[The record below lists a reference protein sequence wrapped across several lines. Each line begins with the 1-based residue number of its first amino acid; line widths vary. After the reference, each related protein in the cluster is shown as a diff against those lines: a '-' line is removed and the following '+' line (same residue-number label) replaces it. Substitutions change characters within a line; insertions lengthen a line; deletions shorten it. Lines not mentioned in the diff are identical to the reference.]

1 MSVSSIAALPASTDV
16 LLIGYGP
23 VGACIAAL
31 LGRYG
36 VNTLVIDRLSE
47 ILLIPRAIALDNEAL
62 RVLQMAGL
70 DDSAFARIAIPEVR
84 MHSPWLG
91 QFARANTAGS
101 IDGHPRLV
109 TFYQPELEQALRRQ
123 VAQWPTV
130 QFCSGLELVDL
141 RQDAAGVTAVVQD
154 AGCEQR
160 EVRCNYLVG
169 ADGASS
175 KVRNLIGQDFQGTTY
190 SEDWLIVDAGQ
201 REGRAIEHI
210 EFICDPRRPAPH
222 MPAPGGRER
231 WEFMLQPGEGAAQLE
246 QPEQLATLLGRWIK
260 PEELHVERQAVYRFH
275 ARCCERFQSGRV
287 FLAGDAAHIT
297 PPFVGQGLVAGLR
310 DAANL
315 CWKLAWVSKGWA
327 APGILDSYD
336 TERRPHARKMIAMA
350 KQMGHLIMPR
360 SIPRSLLIHGLMR
373 LMGLVPP
380 LRKIFEELQIK
391 PANRFSQGLF
401 AKGRQTGTQLA
412 QGLVRAPAGSI
423 VLSDD
428 VLGEQLTLV
437 GFGID
442 PQALLN
448 APARASWIAHGG
460 QFLQVGL
467 RGQSASGSSLY
478 AEDMSDALVPAIKPG
493 QVAVVRPDR
502 VIMHQGPASQ
512 AAQMVRECLAL
523 LK

>member
-1 MSVSSIAALPASTDV
+1 MTDSSTAVLPTSTDV

-62 RVLQMAGL
+62 RILQMAGL
-70 DDSAFARIAIPEVR
+70 GEDAFERIAIPEVR

-109 TFYQPELEQALRRQ
+109 TFYQPELERALRSK
-123 VAQWPTV
+123 VAEWPNV
-130 QFCSGLELVDL
+130 QFCSGYELVDL
-141 RQDAAGVTAVVQD
+141 RQDTTGVTVVLKDAAGVLH
-154 AGCEQR
+154 
-160 EVRCNYLVG
+160 EVCCNYLVG

-175 KVRNLIGQDFQGTTY
+175 KVRHLIGQDFQGTTY
-190 SEDWLIVDAGQ
+190 GEDWLIVDAGQ
-201 REGRAIEHI
+201 RAGKAIDHI

-231 WEFMLQPGEGAAQLE
+231 WEFMLQPGEQAAQME
-246 QPEQLATLLGRWIK
+246 QPEQLAALLKRWIK

-275 ARCCERFQSGRV
+275 ARCCDSFQNGRV

-315 CWKLAWVSKGWA
+315 CWKLAWVSKGRA
-327 APGILDSYD
+327 SPAILDSYD
-336 TERRPHARKMIAMA
+336 MERRPHARKMIAMA

-360 SIPRSLLIHGLMR
+360 SILRSLLIHGLMR
-373 LMGLVPP
+373 LLGLVPP
-380 LRKIFEELQIK
+380 LRAIFEELQIK
-391 PANRFSQGLF
+391 PANRFDNGLF
-401 AKGRQTGTQLA
+401 ARGRKTGGQLA
-412 QGLVRAPAGSI
+412 QGLVKPPADSI
-423 VLSDD
+423 LLSDE
-428 VLGEQLTLV
+428 VLGDQLSLI
-437 GFGID
+437 GFGVD
-442 PQALLN
+442 PQALLDE
-448 APARASWIAHGG
+448 PVRARWLASGG
-460 QFLQVGL
+460 QFLQIGL
-467 RGQSASGSSLY
+467 RGQRPSGSTGFV
-478 AEDMSDALVPAIKPG
+478 EDMSDALVPSIKPG

-502 VIMHQGPASQ
+502 VVMHQGPAAETQ
-512 AAQMVRECLAL
+512 RMVGECLAL
-523 LK
+523 LG